1 MTDGPE
7 HTHDRAGDGAGS
19 GGAEPIVP
27 RILLFYDYT

>member
-7 HTHDRAGDGAGS
+7 HAHDPAHDSAGS
-19 GGAEPIVP
+19 DGAEPIVP